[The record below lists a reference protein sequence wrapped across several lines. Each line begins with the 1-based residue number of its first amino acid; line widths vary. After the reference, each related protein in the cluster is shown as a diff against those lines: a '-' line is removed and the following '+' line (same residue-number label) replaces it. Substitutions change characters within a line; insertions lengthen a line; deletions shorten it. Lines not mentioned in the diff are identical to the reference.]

1 MGNGCMLESKLAC
14 THAGGGTAKHERRDA
29 ISAYPTPFWICLF
42 LFGLIAAMAKRKNKM
57 KADKE
62 NVPAQKRQKHEEPWA
77 SACEQ
82 KEKGDTHKWGY
93 ATKAHFGKT
102 PLKDE
107 AALDPLLQEIGA
119 RHGRTHRK
127 HLCEYVM
134 ARIGYSLASRAKRRR
149 DHGNKGGHDLR
160 NRGVRG

>member
-1 MGNGCMLESKLAC
+1 MERDSYDERRRCGALCGVGFCFRENEATEILGGCGAMGNGCMSESKLAC

-62 NVPAQKRQKHEEPWA
+62 NVPAQKRQKQEEPWA
-77 SACEQ
+77 SECEQ

-93 ATKAHFGKT
+93 ASASYFRENYISKMML
-102 PLKDE
+102 PL
-107 AALDPLLQEIGA
+107 A
-119 RHGRTHRK
+119 R
-127 HLCEYVM
+127 CF
-134 ARIGYSLASRAKRRR
+134 KR
-149 DHGNKGGHDLR
+149 
-160 NRGVRG
+160 